1 MESIRERHLRLMGS
15 LNIGNAC
22 RKLIIKSCIM
32 RLVAASIEINAR
44 PEKILPAFLRQEHL
58 KVWWGVERS
67 LIDAKAGGVYT
78 LAWNISEQG
87 IKYVSTGIIEEL
99 IPGEYLMI
107 KNLVYLSPAKK
118 ILGPME
124 LEIDLM
130 ATDDKAT
137 KVGVVQ
143 SGYRYGDDWD
153 RYYEA
158 VLTAWPQALEM
169 LKNYLEKT
177 LSIQRS

>member
-1 MESIRERHLRLMGS
+1 
-15 LNIGNAC
+15 
-22 RKLIIKSCIM
+22 M

-44 PEKILPAFLRQEHL
+44 PEKILPAFLNQEHL

-67 LIDAKAGGVYT
+67 LIEPKAGGVYT

-87 IKYVSTGIIEEL
+87 IKFISTGVIEEL

-107 KNLVYLSPAKK
+107 KNFVYLNPEKK

-124 LEIDLM
+124 LEIDLIE
-130 ATDDKAT
+130 TGDNLT
-137 KVGVVQ
+137 KVGVIQ
-143 SGYRYGDDWD
+143 SGYKYGGDWD
-153 RYYEA
+153 WYYDA
-158 VLTAWPQALEM
+158 VVKAWPQTLEL

-177 LSIQRS
+177 PSLQRH

>member
-1 MESIRERHLRLMGS
+1 
-15 LNIGNAC
+15 
-22 RKLIIKSCIM
+22 M

-44 PEKILPAFLRQEHL
+44 SEKILPAFLKQEHL
-58 KVWWGVERS
+58 KAWWGVERS
-67 LIDAKAGGVYT
+67 LIEPKAGGVYT

-87 IKYVSTGIIEEL
+87 IQYISTGVIDEL

-107 KNLVYLSPAKK
+107 KNLVYLNPEKK

-124 LEIDLM
+124 LEIDLI
-130 ATDDKAT
+130 ATDDKIT

-143 SGYRYGDDWD
+143 SGYKFGGDWD
-153 RYYEA
+153 WYYEA

-177 LSIQRS
+177 LSLQRS

>member
-1 MESIRERHLRLMGS
+1 
-15 LNIGNAC
+15 
-22 RKLIIKSCIM
+22 M

-44 PEKILPAFLRQEHL
+44 PEKILPAFLKQEHL
-58 KVWWGVERS
+58 KAWWGVDRS
-67 LIDAKAGGVYT
+67 LIEPKAGGVYT
-78 LAWNISEQG
+78 LAWNFSEQG
-87 IKYVSTGIIEEL
+87 IKYISTGVFDEL

-107 KNLVYLSPAKK
+107 KNLVYLNPEKN

-124 LEIDLM
+124 LEIDLI
-130 ATDDKAT
+130 ATDDKIT

-143 SGYRYGDDWD
+143 SGYKYGGDWD
-153 RYYEA
+153 WYYEA

-177 LSIQRS
+177 LFLQRL

>member
-1 MESIRERHLRLMGS
+1 
-15 LNIGNAC
+15 
-22 RKLIIKSCIM
+22 M

-44 PEKILPAFLRQEHL
+44 PEKILPAFLNQEHL

-67 LIDAKAGGVYT
+67 LIEPKAGGVYT

-87 IKYVSTGIIEEL
+87 IKFISTGVIEEL

-107 KNLVYLSPAKK
+107 KNFVYLNPEKK

-124 LEIDLM
+124 LEIDLIE
-130 ATDDKAT
+130 TGDNLT
-137 KVGVVQ
+137 KVGVIQ
-143 SGYRYGDDWD
+143 SGYKYGGDWD
-153 RYYEA
+153 WYYDA
-158 VLTAWPQALEM
+158 VVKAWPQTLEL

-177 LSIQRS
+177 ASLQRN

>member
-1 MESIRERHLRLMGS
+1 
-15 LNIGNAC
+15 
-22 RKLIIKSCIM
+22 M

-44 PEKILPAFLRQEHL
+44 PEKILPAFLSQEHL

-67 LIDAKAGGVYT
+67 LIEPKAGGVYT
-78 LAWNISEQG
+78 LAWDISEQG
-87 IKYVSTGIIEEL
+87 IKFISTGVIEEL

-107 KNLVYLSPAKK
+107 KNFVYLNPERK

-124 LEIDLM
+124 LEIDLIE
-130 ATDDKAT
+130 TGDNLT

-143 SGYRYGDDWD
+143 SGYKYGDDWD
-153 RYYEA
+153 WYYDA
-158 VLTAWPQALEM
+158 VVKAWPQTLEL

-177 LSIQRS
+177 PFLQRY

>member
-1 MESIRERHLRLMGS
+1 
-15 LNIGNAC
+15 
-22 RKLIIKSCIM
+22 M

-44 PEKILPAFLRQEHL
+44 PEKILPAFLNQEHL
-58 KVWWGVERS
+58 KAWWGVERS
-67 LIDAKAGGVYT
+67 LIEPKAGGVYT

-87 IKYVSTGIIEEL
+87 IKFISTGVIEEL

-107 KNLVYLSPAKK
+107 KNFVYLNPEKK

-124 LEIDLM
+124 LEIDLIE
-130 ATDDKAT
+130 TGDNLT

-143 SGYRYGDDWD
+143 SGYKYGGDWD
-153 RYYEA
+153 WYYDA
-158 VLTAWPQALEM
+158 VVKAWPQTLEL

-177 LSIQRS
+177 PSLQRY

>member
-1 MESIRERHLRLMGS
+1 
-15 LNIGNAC
+15 
-22 RKLIIKSCIM
+22 M

-44 PEKILPAFLRQEHL
+44 PEKILPAFLNQEHL

-67 LIDAKAGGVYT
+67 LIEPKAGGVYT

-87 IKYVSTGIIEEL
+87 IKFISTGVIEEL

-107 KNLVYLSPAKK
+107 KNFVYLNPDKK

-124 LEIDLM
+124 LEIDLIE
-130 ATDDKAT
+130 TGDNLT
-137 KVGVVQ
+137 KVGVIQ
-143 SGYRYGDDWD
+143 SGYKYGGDWD
-153 RYYEA
+153 WYYDA
-158 VLTAWPQALEM
+158 VVKAWPQTLEL

-177 LSIQRS
+177 PSLQRS